1 MLVEPKENDN
11 TNGLPANATGQPNEN
26 YYVLQLYIAGHSLR
40 SIQAIASVRSI
51 CEEYLSGRYDLQII
65 DIYQQTKFAEHE
77 HVVVV
82 PTLIKKRPLPQRR
95 LVGDLTDQGKVLSG
109 LDLIASTD

>member
-1 MLVEPKENDN
+1 MLVEKETDN
-11 TNGLPANATGQPNEN
+11 TNGLPANALGQLDEN

-51 CEEYLSGRYDLQII
+51 CEEYLLGRYELQII
-65 DIYQQTKFAEHE
+65 DIYQQTKLAEHE
-77 HVVVV
+77 HVVAV
-82 PTLIKKRPLPQRR
+82 PALIKKRPLPQRR
-95 LVGDLTDQGKVLSG
+95 MVGDLTDQGKMLSG